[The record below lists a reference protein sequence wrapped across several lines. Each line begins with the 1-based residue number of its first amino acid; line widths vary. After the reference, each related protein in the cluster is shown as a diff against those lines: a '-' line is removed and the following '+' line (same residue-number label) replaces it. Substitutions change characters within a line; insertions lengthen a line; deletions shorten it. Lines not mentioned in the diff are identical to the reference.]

1 MSSVSTMERGNHVR
15 AGRRKEPAYLRIAE
29 ELREQIETGRLAPN
43 DSLPP
48 ERDLCVEHDVSRMT
62 ARRALTVLES
72 EGLVYRSATRGT
84 FVSEPRVQLRL
95 GSFSQEIS
103 RAGKQP
109 GAQLIWS
116 ETQPAASG
124 VARALDIP
132 GGDEV
137 YALQRLR
144 RSNGEPLAVE
154 TTYYPAELLPGFL
167 EGDLTGS
174 LWAEIRSRFQI
185 SMARTTARLE
195 VIALDSSV
203 AEQLAARPASAGL
216 LLTRRTFTADGRCME
231 FAQDVY
237 RADRVSLVIDRT
249 VDDE

>member
-1 MSSVSTMERGNHVR
+1 MSSVSTMAKSEQPR
-15 AGRRKEPAYLRIAE
+15 AARKEPAYLRIADD
-29 ELREQIETGRLAPN
+29 LREQIHSGQLAPN
-43 DSLPP
+43 DPLPP

-103 RAGKQP
+103 RAGRQP

-116 ETQPAASG
+116 ETRPASIG
-124 VARALDIP
+124 VGRALDVSP
-132 GGDEV
+132 GADV

-144 RSNGEPLAVE
+144 RSNGEPLALE
-154 TTYYPAELLPGFL
+154 TTYYPADLLPGFL
-167 EGDLTGS
+167 DGDLTGS
-174 LWAEIRSRFQI
+174 LWAEARERFHV
-185 SMARTTARLE
+185 SAARTTALLE
-195 VIALDSSV
+195 VIALDMTV
-203 AEQLAARPASAGL
+203 AEQLDSRPASAGL
-216 LLTRRTFTADGRCME
+216 LLTRRTFTAEGRCME
-231 FAQDVY
+231 YAQDIY

-249 VDDE
+249 VEDE